1 MKKAITLFFVGLLVA
16 ILVFSNAFAVPEG
29 KATKSQACE
38 HASQTG
44 IEHAIEHANDDSV
57 LSRCVLLPP
66 PPVG

>member
-1 MKKAITLFFVGLLVA
+1 MKKAFRLFFVGLLVA

-44 IEHAIEHANDDSV
+44 IDHANDNSV